1 MRQRAIKMGL
11 SHGTLPNFR
20 VLRSCV
26 AAACAC
32 VRSEID
38 FHEKDEETPEAASQ
52 PNEQGHFVCSTTQRR

>member
-1 MRQRAIKMGL
+1 MGV

-52 PNEQGHFVCSTTQRR
+52 PNEQGQCVCSAAQGR